1 MLLLLHLQVLC
12 MSKEEFT
19 EFKENEGWEEDEE
32 DEEMIS
38 LAFSYEGLP
47 GVKDSWKWLI
57 HAAAHLT
64 VKSYSDKGKG
74 VTEAQAVD
82 SDQALIEDKAALVAL
97 NRRQRNA
104 LQVRCG
110 QKSILHKVMEL
121 TKS

>member
-1 MLLLLHLQVLC
+1 MLLSLYLQVLC

-32 DEEMIS
+32 DEETIS

-47 GVKDSWKWLI
+47 GVNDSWKWLI

-74 VTEAQAVD
+74 VTEAEAVD
-82 SDQALIEDKAALVAL
+82 SDQVVIEDKAALAAL
-97 NRRQRNA
+97 NPRQWNA

-110 QKSILHKVMEL
+110 QKNILHKVMEL